1 MTGETDLDDVR
12 WATEQLEAVPDEREH
27 PIHMVIATSMIS
39 HGVDI
44 DRFNFIAFHG
54 MPRQTAE
61 YIQSYSRVGRE
72 NPGSVF
78 ALYHPMQVR
87 DQSYYQQFHHYHE
100 YEDLLVEATPLE
112 RWAEFAIEQTLAG
125 IVCGALF
132 QYYDFKYEE
141 EIDGRLYRWDG
152 LEDALREG
160 IFDGDGTELREF
172 VREAYGVAESE
183 GDSTDGAALYSKR
196 VDDLFENIWATLMK
210 SDPDNDKE
218 YLPNLLENPPEED
231 DDAVEDA
238 VEGEYSHDGVRTPMT
253 NLRDIDEQI
262 PIEPTGDTGTVVNLF
277 SQR

>member
-1 MTGETDLDDVR
+1 
-12 WATEQLEAVPDEREH
+12 
-27 PIHMVIATSMIS
+27 VIATSMIS

-72 NPGSVF
+72 HPGSVF
-78 ALYHPMQVR
+78 VLYHPMQVR

-132 QYYDFKYEE
+132 QYYDFEYEN

-160 IFDGDGTELREF
+160 IFNGDGTELKEL
-172 VREAYGVAESE
+172 VQEAYGVADD
-183 GDSTDGAALYSKR
+183 GDNGTDGSALYSKR
-196 VDDLFENIWATLMK
+196 IDDLFENIWATLLK
-210 SDPDNDKE
+210 ADPDDTKE
-218 YLPNLLENPPEED
+218 YLPNLLENPPDED
-231 DDAVEDA
+231 DEAVENA
-238 VEGEYSHDGVRTPMT
+238 ISGEYSHDGVRTPMT

-262 PIEPTGDTGTVVNLF
+262 PVEPTGDTGQVVNLF
-277 SQR
+277 NQR